1 VSCGNATQ
9 ELVTARYLRGRSQVS
24 CIRKRSDS
32 TEYLA
37 MLQRHYEVDVN
48 GKCCYEGATHQV
60 EVNDRMFSELYLIQ
74 RGVKLFLLLF
84 SCSSRIPCWTHLSS
98 LGLVSL

>member
-1 VSCGNATQ
+1 
-9 ELVTARYLRGRSQVS
+9 
-24 CIRKRSDS
+24 
-32 TEYLA
+32 
-37 MLQRHYEVDVN
+37 
-48 GKCCYEGATHQV
+48 
-60 EVNDRMFSELYLIQ
+60 MFSELYLIQ